1 MKEEEGIDEK
11 KALYKKTCRVLLV
24 SMQCLFFEVIH
35 KQSNYG
41 LPLKLILWFFL
52 NTIVIEGDLELY
64 EYAFDSFSLYISKN
78 KYEHM
83 NMLDLNV
90 GDIERDM
97 VYGLNLLDFRSM
109 KRYYGLSIYGIVI
122 VEGIA
127 IIEGKEALGVE
138 ETIAKKLVEY

>member
-1 MKEEEGIDEK
+1 
-11 KALYKKTCRVLLV
+11 
-24 SMQCLFFEVIH
+24 
-35 KQSNYG
+35 
-41 LPLKLILWFFL
+41 
-52 NTIVIEGDLELY
+52 
-64 EYAFDSFSLYISKN
+64 
-78 KYEHM
+78 M